1 MNDKEKN
8 EIKQDL
14 EQIEFLSKLT
24 DSQKTMLANNTFL
37 LKYQPKQA
45 IVNKGDKADSF
56 YLVKSG
62 KVGCY
67 NGDQFIRYLEK
78 GDSFGEQAL
87 YKDGVRSLSV
97 IAEEETQCLAISR
110 ESLIKI
116 FGQNLEIILL
126 QNTVQWILRNDPI
139 MSQLDKLQIF
149 KISNRLEL
157 FESEEKTALETQD
170 TNL

>member
-1 MNDKEKN
+1 
-8 EIKQDL
+8 
-14 EQIEFLSKLT
+14 
-24 DSQKTMLANNTFL
+24 MLANNTFL

-67 NGDQFIRYLEK
+67 NGDQFIWYLEK

-110 ESLIKI
+110 ENLIKI
-116 FGQNLEIILL
+116 FGQNLELILL
-126 QNTVQWILRNDPI
+126 
-139 MSQLDKLQIF
+139 
-149 KISNRLEL
+149 
-157 FESEEKTALETQD
+157 
-170 TNL
+170 